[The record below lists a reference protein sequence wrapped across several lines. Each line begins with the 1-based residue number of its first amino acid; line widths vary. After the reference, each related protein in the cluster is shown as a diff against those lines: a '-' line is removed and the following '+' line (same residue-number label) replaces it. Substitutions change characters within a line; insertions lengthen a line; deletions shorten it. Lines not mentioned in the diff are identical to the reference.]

1 VATAK
6 TAALT
11 VALCARIMSMASQ
24 GGMGV
29 VMPPPPPPT
38 ETKEGYPMKVK
49 DVIEKLKADGWV
61 QVRQESSHRTF
72 KKEDNPQLITVS
84 GHDRAEVYV
93 GQLSD
98 IRRTSGLPL
107 R

>member
-1 VATAK
+1 
-6 TAALT
+6 
-11 VALCARIMSMASQ
+11 
-24 GGMGV
+24 
-29 VMPPPPPPT
+29 
-38 ETKEGYPMKVK
+38 MKVK
-49 DVIEKLKADGWV
+49 DVIEKLKDDGWV

-72 KKEDNPQLITVS
+72 KEDNSQLITIS
-84 GHDRAEVYV
+84 GSDRADVYP